1 MAVKMRKLQARQRQ
15 QQFNRRRQER
25 QKARLSLGLRRQL
38 LKRRWLSLR
47 QRSDC
52 WLQSEHFV
60 SDESLTRELY
70 VVKDR
75 ILRER
80 ETRVSER

>member
-1 MAVKMRKLQARQRQ
+1 MAIKMRKLQARNRQ
-15 QQFNRRRQER
+15 QQFNRRRQAR
-25 QKARLSLGLRRQL
+25 QEARLSLGLRRKL

-52 WLQSEHFV
+52 WLQCEGFV
-60 SDESLTRELY
+60 SDERLNREIY

-75 ILRER
+75 IFRER

>member
-1 MAVKMRKLQARQRQ
+1 MAVKMRKLQARHRQ
-15 QQFNRRRQER
+15 QQFNRRRRAHKQ
-25 QKARLSLGLRRQL
+25 ARLTIALRKKV
-38 LKRRWLSLR
+38 LKRRWLSLG
-47 QRSDC
+47 QRRDC

-60 SDESLTRELY
+60 CDERLNREIY